1 MRERT
6 ARGHDLS
13 ERDSAFTQPPRPY
26 HFVWL
31 NTGRTVRI
39 EYVVHL
45 STNLTEG
52 RLRFLLG
59 YCLRMG
65 SGPRF
70 APPPLFSFLDLY
82 STVQYCTV
90 QTGSFSVLLYRYI
103 LVF

>member
-13 ERDSAFTQPPRPY
+13 ERQLAFTQPPRPY

-31 NTGRTVRI
+31 TTGRTVRI
-39 EYVVHL
+39 ECLVHL

-59 YCLRMG
+59 KLG
-65 SGPRF
+65 SGDSLASCSVP
-70 APPPLFSFLDLY
+70 AYPGSWVGTDLSQLLFMDD
-82 STVQYCTV
+82 
-90 QTGSFSVLLYRYI
+90 
-103 LVF
+103 